1 MTDPS
6 PPRVEIIKR
15 PNKLKAKVG
24 GSPGGKPGRID
35 PSAIS
40 RAGSHVE
47 RLAEAHQTQTRID
60 LADLIAAVGLA
71 QAEPHNRADHLRRV
85 YDLADGVMAVGQM
98 FGYELLSVFGNSLTC
113 FIAEM
118 DNNNQAHMLVVRLH
132 VDAMM
137 AVVRDEIKGEG
148 GEIGKQLGQSLT
160 AARQKLAPPGSMQKR
175 A

>member
-1 MTDPS
+1 MSDQS
-6 PPRVEIIKR
+6 PPRVEIIR
-15 PNKLKAKVG
+15 RANKLKAKVG

-35 PSAIS
+35 PAAIT

-47 RLAEAHQTQTRID
+47 RLAEAHQTQTKID
-60 LADLIAAVGLA
+60 LADLVAAVQAA
-71 QAEPHNRADHLRRV
+71 QAEPEQRAEHLRRV

-118 DNNNQAHMLVVRLH
+118 DNANPSHMLVVRLH

-148 GEIGKQLGQSLT
+148 GEIGRQLGMSLT
-160 AARQKLAPPGSMQKR
+160 AARQKLAPRVGT
-175 A
+175 